1 MAVSTPST
9 KTEVLKSLI
18 DEIFAQRRITRQVQH
33 ELMQILLSRA
43 SLSQQE
49 KALANQVFEAIQQ
62 GRLRIVD
69 YSREAKGLTTQQS
82 PMRFPRREESKMK

>member
-69 YSREAKGLTTQQS
+69 
-82 PMRFPRREESKMK
+82 